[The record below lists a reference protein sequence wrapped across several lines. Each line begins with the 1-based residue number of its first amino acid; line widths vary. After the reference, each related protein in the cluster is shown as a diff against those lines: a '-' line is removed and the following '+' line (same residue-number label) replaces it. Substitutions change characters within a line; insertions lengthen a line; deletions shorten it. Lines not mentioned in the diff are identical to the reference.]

1 MTANSQQPTANS
13 QQPTANS
20 QLDKNSRKSSDTL
33 SKKYDHL
40 SKEELVA
47 LLQKRDATRKLGLVW
62 ERDEVE
68 HERALND
75 DFITLELDTT
85 LSVGQAPFENLLIE
99 GDNFDA
105 LRYLHIAYKERVKCI
120 YIDPPYN
127 TGNKDFVFNDT
138 FVERDD
144 GYRHSKWLEY
154 MYRRLLL
161 AKDLLTEDGA
171 IFVSIDDI
179 ESAHLT
185 LLMDQVFPGMR
196 VGTFVWRRRSGAND
210 AKDWFLSVDHEY
222 VLCYANK
229 GFSFAGKIK
238 NMSAYLNPDNDPRG
252 DWNNDNLVQGKNFK
266 QRPDT
271 YYSIRNPITDTW
283 FPGDPENV
291 WRFATITRLNGKKIR
306 TKTIEQIIE
315 EKRVLWPSEEKVATY
330 DTLEDLV
337 SAIHA
342 GVAPKN
348 LQIYLSLEDLKDQ
361 VNKGQ
366 APARLLDYIEPL
378 ENWVGR
384 KIGYGKPR
392 YKRFAKEL
400 KRTEQPVSTWIL
412 PASMKK
418 TDLEALDLD
427 EVTTFKVGFTS
438 EGTKLLSQMLANK
451 DFPYPK
457 PMSLI
462 KALVGQAT
470 DGDSNHIV
478 LDFFAGSGTTGHAVL
493 ALNNADD
500 GNRSFILVSSTEATK
515 NDTDKNVCQDITDK
529 RLRTAIEGY
538 SYRTPKGT
546 IAVNGLGGEF
556 AYMRCNRVRRETLA
570 IDIRHDQ
577 IWFILQQIHAN
588 TVAPYQEGVSVQ
600 VINGDDTSP
609 DIMYIPIVDQIAI
622 DALRARFEH
631 TLKPC
636 IVYSWQPGI
645 IRQRFSESQISVEKI
660 PDYLIERF
668 GRVDL

>member
-1 MTANSQQPTANS
+1 MTTIDSQQLAAS
-13 QQPTANS
+13 S
-20 QLDKNSRKSSDTL
+20 QLDKGVAQKTSAL
-33 SKKYDHL
+33 SKYNHL
-40 SKEELVA
+40 SKEDLIA

-62 ERDEVE
+62 ERDEIE
-68 HERALND
+68 HENSLND
-75 DFITLELDTT
+75 DFVTLELDSS
-85 LSVGQAPFENLLIE
+85 LSVGQPPFENVLIE

-105 LRYLHIAYKERVKCI
+105 LRYLHIAYKGRVKCI

-138 FVERDD
+138 FVEKDD
-144 GYRHSKWLEY
+144 GYRHSKWLEF

-161 AKDLLTEDGA
+161 AKDLLAEDGV

-196 VGTFVWRRRSGAND
+196 VGTFAWRRRSGAND
-210 AKDWFLSVDHEY
+210 SKDWFLSVDHEY

-229 GFSFAGKIK
+229 GFTFAGTAK
-238 NMSAYLNPDNDPRG
+238 NTSAYSNPDHDDRG
-252 DWNNDNLVQGKNFK
+252 DWSNDNLIKAHNFK
-266 QRPDT
+266 QRPDA
-271 YYSIRNPITDTW
+271 YYPIRNPDTGTW

-291 WRFATITRLNGKKIR
+291 WRFATKDRLNGKKIR

-315 EKRVLWPSEEKVATY
+315 EKRVLWPSEEKTVSY
-330 DTLEDLV
+330 NTLVELKA
-337 SAIHA
+337 AISD
-342 GVAPKN
+342 GSAPKN
-348 LQIYLSLEDLKDQ
+348 LQVYLTLDDLKDQ
-361 VNKGQ
+361 VAKGQ
-366 APARLLDYIEPL
+366 APARLLTYIEPL

-384 KIGYGKPR
+384 TIGYGKPR

-412 PASMKK
+412 PSSMKK
-418 TDLEALDLD
+418 TDLEALDLE
-427 EVTTFKVGFTS
+427 EVTAFEVGFTS

-470 DGDSNHIV
+470 DGESGHIV
-478 LDFFAGSGTTGHAVL
+478 IDFFAGSGTTGHAVL
-493 ALNNADD
+493 SLNEEDN
-500 GNRSFILVSSTEATK
+500 GNRSFILVSSTEANKEEPEK
-515 NDTDKNVCQDITDK
+515 NICRDITAK
-529 RLRTAIEGY
+529 RLRAAIEGY

-546 IAVNGLGGEF
+546 ITVDGLGGEF
-556 AYMRCNRVRRETLA
+556 AYMRANRVARATLS

-577 IWFILQQIHAN
+577 IWFTLQQMHAN
-588 TVAPYQEGVSVQ
+588 AVSPFQHGKPIQLLEGDET
-600 VINGDDTSP
+600 GH
-609 DIMYIPIVDQIAI
+609 DILYVPQLNQTAM
-622 DALRARFEH
+622 DALRTRFDA

-636 IVYSWQPGI
+636 IVYSWQPGL
-645 IRQRFSESQISVEKI
+645 IRQRFNNSHMKIEKI